1 MDLFMNAN
9 PAVACIRRGSPNVER
24 LQGPPALQSTVVR
37 APERVRPVVTT
48 LETFLSA
55 SALAE
60 PLQSKVAV
68 ARLSTSIACLLTLV
82 APARRSLLR

>member
-1 MDLFMNAN
+1 MNAN
-9 PAVACIRRGSPNVER
+9 PASAASVV
-24 LQGPPALQSTVVR
+24 PALQSTVVR
-37 APERVRPVVTT
+37 APEPPRAVVTT

-68 ARLSTSIACLLTLV
+68 ARLSTSIAFRSTLV
-82 APARRSLLR
+82 ARAHRSPLR

>member
-1 MDLFMNAN
+1 MNAN
-9 PAVACIRRGSPNVER
+9 PASAASVA
-24 LQGPPALQSTVVR
+24 PALQSEVVR
-37 APERVRPVVTT
+37 APGRAPAAPTK

-60 PLQSKVAV
+60 PLQSKVAI
-68 ARLSTSIACLLTLV
+68 ARLSTSIACLLMLV

>member
-1 MDLFMNAN
+1 MNAN
-9 PAVACIRRGSPNVER
+9 PASAASVA
-24 LQGPPALQSTVVR
+24 PALQSEVVR
-37 APERVRPVVTT
+37 APGRTPAAPTT

-68 ARLSTSIACLLTLV
+68 ARLSTSIAFRSTLV
-82 APARRSLLR
+82 ARAHRSPLR